1 LEKLIEDRVAHGDKD
16 LPPMHKVKSS
26 AKAVD
31 LVAILQR
38 SIQQTRANAGRPLIK
53 EKKTIKNKKAIVNV
67 INDRNSMNIFIE
79 TKTLS
84 EKKAHESYLLRPC
97 LFCR

>member
-1 LEKLIEDRVAHGDKD
+1 
-16 LPPMHKVKSS
+16 
-26 AKAVD
+26 
-31 LVAILQR
+31 
-38 SIQQTRANAGRPLIK
+38 
-53 EKKTIKNKKAIVNV
+53 
-67 INDRNSMNIFIE
+67 MNIFIE